1 MVSVGDY
8 PNDVKTKKKKGLL
21 DELHETFKKIYGGG
35 VEEQVEAFSPVLK
48 RWKQQNDLQ
57 ALAVRQAAAQQAQQQ
72 AMSDY
77 QKSLQEAERI
87 RTKIMRYQDLKKKHT
102 PRTYANA
109 MNALEVTL
117 LESVQALRQ
126 DEEKLTD
133 ADRNNLVEIVQL
145 LSQAKELSEKSD
157 YLKLGKSITP
167 EEVTDELKT
176 LKMELVNQPIEL
188 PKPPTLKDY
197 MDWKRQMETMGSRQY
212 SNSPWAGGPLTLSTN
227 AYGYSTSGGSGLI

>member
-1 MVSVGDY
+1 M
-8 PNDVKTKKKKGLL
+8 KKKKGFFDTLNDMVKKAMPGVSQQVFRNSPLL
-21 DELHETFKKIYGGG
+21 NEIGSAPPTGGG
-35 VEEQVEAFSPVLK
+35 LYGPSSGQLPP
-48 RWKQQNDLQ
+48 Q
-57 ALAVRQAAAQQAQQQ
+57 AVQQQ
-72 AMSDY
+72 VNKW
-77 QKSLQEAERI
+77 QQQQIAEELRL
-87 RTKIMRYQDLKKKHT
+87 TKIRRYQDLKKKHT